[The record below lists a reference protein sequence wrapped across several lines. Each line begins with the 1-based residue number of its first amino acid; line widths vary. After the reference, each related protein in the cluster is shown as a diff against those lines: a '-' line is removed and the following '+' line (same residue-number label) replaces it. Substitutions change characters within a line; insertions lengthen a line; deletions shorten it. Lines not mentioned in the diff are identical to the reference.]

1 MKFLIFSDESG
12 QWNMGKYY
20 IRSWVRITPENYD
33 LLRKEIIFS
42 KHETEVKELK
52 WRKFKNNYAR
62 FKNIFSVDCDIFIT
76 ISKPEHFQSKE
87 YNIIT
92 TIENL
97 PISTGGQE
105 LSDKI
110 KTKIISSAK
119 NELFFNYFE
128 KVHIENSK
136 KALLCEE
143 NANDYKYIIDSPQ
156 YLDKEWINIAIE
168 CGIKQIEII
177 KISKNV
183 PGIELAD
190 IVSGCI
196 MDLLENVKGAKQIYK
211 ECTQSKMWNMISEE
225 CPNPNFI
232 FFQDYSEEEI
242 IEMNIFR

>member
-12 QWNMGKYY
+12 QWNTGKYY
-20 IRSWVRITPENYD
+20 IRSWIRITPENYD

-42 KHETEVKELK
+42 KYETSVQELK
-52 WRKFKNNYAR
+52 WERFKKNYVK
-62 FKNIFSVDCDIFIT
+62 FKNIFSVNFNIFIT
-76 ISKPEHFQSKE
+76 ISKPNHFQLRD

-92 TIENL
+92 AIDNV

-105 LSDKI
+105 LTDKI
-110 KTKIISSAK
+110 KKKIISSAK

-128 KVHIENSK
+128 KIHIGNSK

-143 NANDYKYIIDSPQ
+143 NPNDYKYIIDTPQ

-196 MDLLENVKGAKQIYK
+196 MDLLENKEGIKLIYE
-211 ECTQSKMWNMISEE
+211 ECIKSKMCNMLSQE
-225 CPNPNFI
+225 CPNPNLI
-232 FFQDYSEEEI
+232 FFQDFSDEEK

>member
-12 QWNMGKYY
+12 QWNTGEYY
-20 IRSWVRITPENYD
+20 IRSWIRITPENYD

-42 KHETEVKELK
+42 KYETGVQELK
-52 WRKFKNNYAR
+52 WERFKKNCDK
-62 FKNIFSVDCDIFIT
+62 FKNIFNVDFNIFIT
-76 ISKPEHFQSKE
+76 ISKPSHFQARD
-87 YNIIT
+87 YRIINA
-92 TIENL
+92 IENVSV
-97 PISTGGQE
+97 STGGQE
-105 LSDKI
+105 LTGKI
-110 KTKIISSAK
+110 KKKIISSAK

-128 KVHIENSK
+128 KIHIENSK

-143 NANDYKYIIDSPQ
+143 NTNDYKYLIDSPQ

-190 IVSGCI
+190 IVCGCI
-196 MDLLENVKGAKQIYK
+196 MDLLENVKGVKQIYEEFIK
-211 ECTQSKMWNMISEE
+211 PKMWDMISQE

-232 FFQDYSEEEI
+232 FFPDFSEEEI
-242 IEMNIFR
+242 VEMNIFR